1 MNHQFFPWW
10 FVRLFRILPL
20 KQRPGTRYSEVAPA
34 VRDFRAAVLDV
45 AKGTK
50 VTVADAFEVDVD
62 GIMKS
67 WSIENDKWMLDIWVE
82 DKRFNYKSMAGKEV
96 ALSISDGW
104 AAWLEESG
112 SGGYP

>member
-50 VTVADAFEVDVD
+50 ATGMEKLL
-62 GIMKS
+62 GRL
-67 WSIENDKWMLDIWVE
+67 DKKHLVKLQRPPTTSPLMV
-82 DKRFNYKSMAGKEV
+82 V
-96 ALSISDGW
+96 
-104 AAWLEESG
+104 
-112 SGGYP
+112 